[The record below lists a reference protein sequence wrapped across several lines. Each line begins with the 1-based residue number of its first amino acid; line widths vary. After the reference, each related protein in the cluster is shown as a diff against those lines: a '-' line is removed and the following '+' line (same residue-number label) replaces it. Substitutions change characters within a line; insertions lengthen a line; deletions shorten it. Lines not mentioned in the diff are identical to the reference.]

1 MNAFKDE
8 IEMPMYRKTI
18 KSGNVI
24 EIITVKSK
32 RLGMPAFRSGAYT
45 TARQDAE
52 KRRAADLM
60 NQVRELSRVI
70 NCNFK
75 QGDLFITLTFRSKV
89 QPSYSEV
96 ERAVRKFLRAVRTI
110 RKLRRMPELK
120 YVSVIE
126 DSKRIHVHMI
136 MNKMSIDELNDIW
149 PHGKVL
155 ASRLEPNG
163 EYTGIAHYIT
173 KEPRHPHKKRWSQ
186 SRNLDKPL
194 VEYEEISRSE
204 LEEDIET
211 PKGYREVYSVTRYL
225 DDCGLYR
232 YAKYVKYGKLDLG
245 MGRREIDENDI
256 EVMLN

>member
-1 MNAFKDE
+1 
-8 IEMPMYRKTI
+8 MPMYRKTI
-18 KSGNVI
+18 RSGNVI

-45 TARQDAE
+45 PVRQDAE
-52 KRRAADLM
+52 KRRAAELL
-60 NQVRELSRVI
+60 NQVRELSRII

-75 QGDLFITLTFRSKV
+75 SGDLFITLTFRNKV
-89 QPSYSEV
+89 QPGYDEA
-96 ERAVRKFLRAVRTI
+96 ERCMRKFLRAVRTI
-110 RKLRRMPELK
+110 RRLRNMSDLK

-126 DSKRIHVHMI
+126 DSKRIHIHMI
-136 MNKMSIDELNDIW
+136 LNAMSIDELNDIW
-149 PHGKVL
+149 PYGKVL

-186 SRNLDKPL
+186 SRNLAKPV
-194 VEYEEISRSE
+194 VEYEEICRRE
-204 LEEDIET
+204 LDDDFEA

-225 DDCGLYR
+225 DECGLYR
-232 YAKYVKYGKLDLG
+232 YAKYVKYGKIDLG
-245 MGRREIDENDI
+245 MGRKEIEEEDI